1 MSSSLKNK
9 KVEEWRTRKILMKR
23 FKELLKRLLKK
34 KETFE
39 QTILELLEK
48 LSSAFLE
55 KFGAR
60 LTAIY

>member
-34 KETFE
+34 RNFR
-39 QTILELLEK
+39 
-48 LSSAFLE
+48 ANY
-55 KFGAR
+55 FGTSGKTVER
-60 LTAIY
+60 IS